1 MRKTRVDELPQFWS
15 IIKGDMSLVGPRP
28 ERFVLTEEIS
38 QKWTD
43 FPQRLRI
50 IPGLTGYAQVNG
62 GYDLKPN
69 EKCELDNYY
78 IEHYSL
84 GFNFKIAVET
94 IRIIFTGDGAR

>member
-1 MRKTRVDELPQFWS
+1 M
-15 IIKGDMSLVGPRP
+15 
-28 ERFVLTEEIS
+28 
-38 QKWTD
+38 
-43 FPQRLRI
+43 
-50 IPGLTGYAQVNG
+50 NG

-78 IEHYSL
+78 IEHYSF